1 MQLPEEAKKFD
12 KINKE
17 SVSPRPV
24 VSMRLVAI
32 SRPRAWSRV
41 LQRTASDRVATRLLS
56 SSEDGHESRTLRQ
69 HGSRVDGHGL
79 LGAHVGPIFKIVVL
93 ALLLGLRASELV

>member
-24 VSMRLVAI
+24 VWRRLHFTDTT
-32 SRPRAWSRV
+32 RV
-41 LQRTASDRVATRLLS
+41 HLTM
-56 SSEDGHESRTLRQ
+56 
-69 HGSRVDGHGL
+69 
-79 LGAHVGPIFKIVVL
+79 PWVVF
-93 ALLLGLRASELV
+93 

>member
-32 SRPRAWSRV
+32 SLP
-41 LQRTASDRVATRLLS
+41 
-56 SSEDGHESRTLRQ
+56 
-69 HGSRVDGHGL
+69 
-79 LGAHVGPIFKIVVL
+79 
-93 ALLLGLRASELV
+93 

>member
-1 MQLPEEAKKFD
+1 
-12 KINKE
+12 
-17 SVSPRPV
+17 V
-24 VSMRLVAI
+24 LVAQG
-32 SRPRAWSRV
+32 REGDGAEFPRLEPVDLRVTDRVDATRGHLLMNLV